1 MRGKALI
8 FFATRDE
15 LIDIFK
21 DVSKKID
28 FKLFRIDDIHNNQI
42 EVYESIDEIEDI
54 GISIAGD
61 QLLGKHYL
69 LIPKNKEPKRRKVIL
84 RSGNGLTYHADQG
97 NNPSSVLLMPGG
109 VYKNYEAI
117 ISGEINTVSKDEWS
131 QELYKILSKEFKK
144 KFKRINVPYVSPI
157 AVEKLEA
164 GVRLTKSIDSPTLY
178 DLQR

>member
-28 FKLFRIDDIHNNQI
+28 FKLFRIDDIHNNQ
-42 EVYESIDEIEDI
+42 IEDI